1 MSGEI
6 LTKNKVAICI
16 DNRNYAK
23 KLTPGKEYLVK
34 SAYYGKLLI
43 ENDHGISEYI
53 PVEKFKQK
61 PIENQK

>member
-1 MSGEI
+1 
-6 LTKNKVAICI
+6 V
-16 DNRNYAK
+16 K

-61 PIENQK
+61 PIESEK